1 MSIPTASRRP
11 SQSLEKAIQN
21 RIGYLSIGI
30 LLITFLGF
38 YPTYLSKFPTFTGFG
53 TAHHFHGFVALLWL
67 LLLLVQPFLIR
78 AKRYALHR
86 QLGKVGYVLMPLVM
100 ASLFFVARAGYR
112 RNIQT
117 LSQADAL
124 AALTNGL
131 PDLVFLG
138 TLFTLAMVYRK
149 NTPYHLRFMASTG
162 LMMMGPGLG
171 RFLVTNGLPFPVVI
185 LLIVSMTTGV
195 ALVWMI
201 IDIWQKK
208 SAFPM
213 GVFVAIGVCAFL
225 INVNSHSGWWQATA
239 RTIATTFF

>member
-1 MSIPTASRRP
+1 MSTPTTTGRP
-11 SQSLEKAIQN
+11 AQPFEKVIQN
-21 RIGYLSIGI
+21 RVGYLFVGI
-30 LLITFLGF
+30 LVITFLGF

-53 TAHHFHGFVALLWL
+53 SAHHFHGFVALLWL
-67 LLLLVQPFLIR
+67 LLLIVQPFLIR
-78 AKRYALHR
+78 AKRYDLHR
-86 QLGKVGYVLMPLVM
+86 RLGKVGYVLMPLVM
-100 ASLFFVARAGYR
+100 GSLFFVARAGYQ

-117 LSQADAL
+117 MPQADAL

-201 IDIWQKK
+201 MDIRQKK

-213 GVFVAIGVCAFL
+213 GVFVSIGVCAFL
-225 INVNSHSGWWQATA
+225 INVNSHSVWWQAFA
-239 RTIATTFF
+239 GWVTTHLF